1 MMKWVLGVGGIAALI
16 VAWILISPL
25 FIDRTVEEALP
36 TLADIEKMSDEEK
49 AKVRDAVET
58 AARSQPDKEM
68 SEDMMEEGGP
78 EKIIAGEFRDADA
91 IHKGSGDAFV
101 FRLQDGS
108 HVVRFENFR
117 STNGPDLRVWLSS
130 SPSPQKS
137 ADVSEGEWLDLGKLK
152 GNVGNQNYAVP
163 AGTDLS
169 EFQSVVIWC
178 RAFGVLFAAADFV
191 PAG

>member
-1 MMKWVLGVGGIAALI
+1 MKWIIGIGGVVVLV
-16 VAWILISPL
+16 VAWILVSPL
-25 FIDRTVEEALP
+25 FIDRTVDEALP
-36 TLADIEKMSDEEK
+36 SLADIEKMSDTEK

-68 SEDMMEEGGP
+68 SEDMMDEGGP
-78 EKIIAGEFRDADA
+78 EKIIAGQFRDADA

-101 FRLQDGS
+101 FKLQDGS

-137 ADVSEGEWLDLGKLK
+137 GDVTGGEWVDLGKLK
-152 GNVGNQNYAVP
+152 GNVGNQNYVIP
-163 AGTDLS
+163 AGTDVS
-169 EFQSVVIWC
+169 KFKSVVIWC
-178 RAFGVLFAAADFV
+178 RAFSVLFAAADFA
-191 PAG
+191 PTG